1 MGTAIVVQ
9 LVIYVCFA
17 EVVKVVII
25 VMLVAIVV
33 IMNVMGVMII
43 AMNVM
48 VIAMNVIVIAIFVTM
63 NVFQIIKQ
71 NLCIVYRFQL
81 DSFHYYQ

>member
-1 MGTAIVVQ
+1 M
-9 LVIYVCFA
+9 
-17 EVVKVVII
+17 I
-25 VMLVAIVV
+25 VMIVV
-33 IMNVMGVMII
+33 ICVMNI

-48 VIAMNVIVIAIFVTM
+48 VIAICVMIIAMRVTM

-71 NLCIVYRFQL
+71 NLCIVSRFQL